1 MLNIFFVLI
10 IILIIST
17 LIYFFLKKKILLII
31 QLFAKIFNLGD
42 YFFSFKLFSKNLT
55 ISPKKYIKKKNSSKI
70 AIIIQGPIVDNSNFT
85 TETIKFY
92 LHNYPYIP
100 IIISTWE
107 GDAEKLKDIFKK
119 EINRKIYLILNKIPN
134 YSGYKNIN
142 LQAVSTK
149 NAINFAKKLKCRY
162 VLKTRSDVRLYSEN
176 FDIYLLNLI
185 KFYKLDYKT
194 NKKQKE
200 RIISTSFTLRY
211 RLYAVSD
218 LVMFG
223 NTNDLSNYFNV
234 LTNKKIEE
242 KFYKFVNNFNLNE
255 KNYFIQKEFCPEI
268 YFFSEFFK
276 KINKKLSWTSN
287 DYIRKISE
295 NFIIIDNNSLSI
307 YWKKSNK
314 LDNYFSNQATPK
326 KNSLEFCFSDW
337 FNLFYKRN

>member
-1 MLNIFFVLI
+1 MLNIFFVLF
-10 IILIIST
+10 IILIISI
-17 LIYFFLKKKILLII
+17 LIYFSLKKKILFVI
-31 QLFAKIFNLGD
+31 QLLAKILNIGD
-42 YFFSFKLFSKNLT
+42 YFFSFKLFNKNLS
-55 ISPKKYIKKKNSSKI
+55 ISEHKHFKNKNNSKI
-70 AIIIQGPIVDNSNFT
+70 AIIMQGPIDDESNFT

-100 IIISTWE
+100 IIISTWK
-107 GDAEKLKDIFKK
+107 GDAKKLKNTFKK
-119 EINRKIYLILNKIPN
+119 EINKKIYLILNKIPN

-142 LQAVSTK
+142 LQAVSTN

-162 VLKTRSDVRLYSEN
+162 VLKTRSDVRLYSKN

-185 KFYKLDYKT
+185 KFYKLNNKIY
-194 NKKQKE
+194 KKQRE

-223 NTNDLSNYFNV
+223 NINDLSNYFNI

-242 KFYKFVNNFNLNE
+242 KFYKFVNNFNLND
-255 KNYFIQKEFCPEI
+255 KNYFVQKEFCPEI

-287 DYIRKISE
+287 DYIKKISE

-314 LDNYFSNQATPK
+314 LDNHFSDQASPK
-326 KNSLEFCFSDW
+326 QNSLEFCFSDW